1 MAVTVVNVVIRM
13 VRMAN
18 TVIFGHISF
27 FVGGVG
33 AGVFVVEVDP
43 EQGHEVVGS
52 GGFDVVVETGFLG
65 DDVGIV

>member
-27 FVGGVG
+27 FVGGIG
-33 AGVFVVEVDP
+33 PGVFVVEVDP
-43 EQGHEVVGS
+43 KQGHEVVGS
-52 GGFDVVVETGFLG
+52 SGFDVVVETGFLG
-65 DDVGIV
+65 DDLGIV

>member
-1 MAVTVVNVVIRM
+1 
-13 VRMAN
+13 MAN
-18 TVIFGHISF
+18 TVIFAHISF
-27 FVGGVG
+27 IVGGVG
-33 AGVFVVEVDP
+33 PGVFVVEVDP